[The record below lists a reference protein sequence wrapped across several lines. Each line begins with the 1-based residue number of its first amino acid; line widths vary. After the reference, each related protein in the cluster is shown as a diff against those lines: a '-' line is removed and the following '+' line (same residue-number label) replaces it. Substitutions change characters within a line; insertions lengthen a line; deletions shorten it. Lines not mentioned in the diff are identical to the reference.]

1 VKTPSRNADDMGHP
15 AYPKQDRL
23 ADIKKKSQKNAA
35 FSTAKP
41 AENGQ

>member
-1 VKTPSRNADDMGHP
+1 VKTPSKNVDDVSHI
-15 AYPKQDRL
+15 AYPRQDRL
-23 ADIKKKSQKNAA
+23 ADIKEKSQKNAA